1 MFVLCQ
7 VEKLAGTTSFSDEL
21 VEVDRREVISGSQS
35 PPDWFKGIQGPVG
48 PPGQAGV
55 PVSGS
60 FSEGLPLKIQI
71 EKVKVKVKASQSPLT
86 TLEVGQKHP
95 QKHGV

>member
-1 MFVLCQ
+1 M
-7 VEKLAGTTSFSDEL
+7 
-21 VEVDRREVISGSQS
+21 
-35 PPDWFKGIQGPVG
+35 
-48 PPGQAGV
+48 
-55 PVSGS
+55 SGS

-71 EKVKVKVKASQSPLT
+71 EKVKVKASQSPLT